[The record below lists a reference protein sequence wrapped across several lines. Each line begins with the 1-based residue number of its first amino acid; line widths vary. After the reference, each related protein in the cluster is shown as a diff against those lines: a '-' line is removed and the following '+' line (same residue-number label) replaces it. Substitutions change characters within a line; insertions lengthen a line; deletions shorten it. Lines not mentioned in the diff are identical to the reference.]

1 MKLIIKTLS
10 IIALLILFG
19 ACNDLTQKKV
29 TYKATG
35 AVSEFT
41 LQYQSA
47 NNELIT
53 VNVTPESAA
62 DVWKFDLMA
71 EEGEIVYLSG
81 KYNDIYSGLL
91 LQILIDG
98 KVYKQGSSRYDTIKY
113 LTVSGTIPYN

>member
-1 MKLIIKTLS
+1 MKLIIKTFS

-41 LQYQSA
+41 LQYQNA
-47 NNELIT
+47 NHELIT

-81 KYNDIYSGLL
+81 KYKDIHSGLL